1 MKFSRLQRKLGGWL
15 GLDRHYWEK
24 RSNGLYSLNFHR
36 IGLGKDTPF
45 DPCVFSCST
54 QELDEHLAF
63 IKRHFTVITLAELE
77 SLVKRNVVPDR
88 RYMCLTFDDG
98 YIDNYTNA
106 LPVLKKHNLKASFFI
121 ATGLVGNNTVPW
133 WDKIAYLIK
142 HYNPQNL
149 KLSDWEFEVLN
160 KDGEENFIREILSAV
175 KSCKYSAASQ
185 IEELEFKF
193 SHSSGYPDAEFMN
206 WEHLSSLLDE
216 GMEVGAHSHNHD
228 ILTKL
233 SDEELFYELSH
244 SKALLEEKL
253 ACCVTAF
260 SYPVGNKST
269 YNEKVIDGL
278 RNTGYQIAFNFL
290 PGVNVSPASTPY
302 DLHRFP
308 IAPNMNQE
316 ALKKMFSYT
325 SRF

>member
-106 LPVLKKHNLKASFFI
+106 LPVLKNI
-121 ATGLVGNNTVPW
+121 T
-133 WDKIAYLIK
+133 
-142 HYNPQNL
+142 
-149 KLSDWEFEVLN
+149 
-160 KDGEENFIREILSAV
+160 
-175 KSCKYSAASQ
+175 
-185 IEELEFKF
+185 
-193 SHSSGYPDAEFMN
+193 
-206 WEHLSSLLDE
+206 
-216 GMEVGAHSHNHD
+216 
-228 ILTKL
+228 
-233 SDEELFYELSH
+233 
-244 SKALLEEKL
+244 
-253 ACCVTAF
+253 
-260 SYPVGNKST
+260 
-269 YNEKVIDGL
+269 
-278 RNTGYQIAFNFL
+278 
-290 PGVNVSPASTPY
+290 
-302 DLHRFP
+302 
-308 IAPNMNQE
+308 
-316 ALKKMFSYT
+316 
-325 SRF
+325 